1 MSFRTRL
8 AIAAALAV
16 TAAVVTASLAA
27 YLIVRGELRDGID
40 ESLRTRA
47 GEVFRPG
54 FEGHVAG
61 GFEPGPGPK
70 FGGAPGFAQLV
81 SSEGDIG
88 LPPGVDTPLPVSDGA
103 LAVARGESQERF
115 EDQHVEGLHLRVLS
129 VALPQGGALQIA
141 RPLDEVDDVLD
152 RMRTALLVVGAG
164 GVALAAMLGLVVSGA
179 AIRPLRRLTV
189 AAEEVARTR
198 DLSQRVG
205 VTGEDEIGRLGT
217 RFDEML
223 AALEESRHAQRQLIA
238 DASHELRTPL
248 TSLKT
253 NIEVLTRDGR
263 LEGPERQRLLDDVI
277 AQLDELTALVSDV
290 VELARTGEREDD
302 LVEMRLDEVVD
313 GALERVKRRAPGS
326 VFVVALEPDVVL
338 GAAERIDRAVTNL
351 LDNAV
356 EWNPPGE
363 PIEVTVRNCR
373 ISVRDHGPG
382 IDPDDLPH
390 VFDRFYRADAARGKP
405 GSGLGL
411 AIVRQVADA
420 HGGKAWAEPAEG
432 GGTRMVLELNGV

>member
-326 VFVVALEPDVVL
+326 VFVVELEPDVVL

>member
-1 MSFRTRL
+1 LPPGVET
-8 AIAAALAV
+8 ALPLSDGALSV
-16 TAAVVTASLAA
+16 A
-27 YLIVRGELRDGID
+27 RGELR
-40 ESLRTRA
+40 
-47 GEVFRPG
+47 
-54 FEGHVAG
+54 
-61 GFEPGPGPK
+61 
-70 FGGAPGFAQLV
+70 
-81 SSEGDIG
+81 
-88 LPPGVDTPLPVSDGA
+88 
-103 LAVARGESQERF
+103 ERF
-115 EDQHVEGLHLRVLS
+115 EDQRVEGLHLRVLS

-141 RPLDEVDDVLD
+141 RPLDEVDDVLE
-152 RMRTALLVVGAG
+152 RMRTALLLVGAG
-164 GVALAAMLGLVVSGA
+164 GVALAAVLGLVVSGA

-205 VTGEDEIGRLGT
+205 VTGEDEIGRLGS

-223 AALEESRHAQRQLIA
+223 AALEESRQSQRQLVA

-263 LEGPERQRLLDDVI
+263 LEEPERQRLLDDVV

-290 VELARTGEREDD
+290 VELARTGERDDD
-302 LVEMRLDEVVD
+302 LIEIRLDEVVE
-313 GALERVKRRAPGS
+313 GALDRVKRRAPGS
-326 VFVVALEPDVVL
+326 VFVVELEADVVL
-338 GAAERIDRAVTNL
+338 GAPERIDRAVTNL

-356 EWNPPGE
+356 EWNAPGE
-363 PIEVTVRNCR
+363 PIEVTVRDCR
-373 ISVRDHGPG
+373 VSVRDHGPG
-382 IDPDDLPH
+382 IDPADLPH

-420 HGGKAWAEPAEG
+420 HGGKAWAESAEG
-432 GGTRMVLELNGV
+432 GGTRMVLDLDGA